1 MLSKID
7 KEEKIKVAHRIATVE
22 HENTAL
28 QKELEVLKKEKK
40 AIEKEYNSRNNF
52 VEGLLSHMLAKK
64 ITITHQDGAVEE
76 RWQPVNVITGS
87 ENRYS
92 PQGRW

>member
-1 MLSKID
+1 MLSKSE
-7 KEEKIKVAHRIATVE
+7 KEGMRELRNSLARQVD
-22 HENTAL
+22 ENKLFA
-28 QKELEVLKKEKK
+28 KELEVLKEEKK

-76 RWQPVNVITGS
+76 R
-87 ENRYS
+87 
-92 PQGRW
+92 